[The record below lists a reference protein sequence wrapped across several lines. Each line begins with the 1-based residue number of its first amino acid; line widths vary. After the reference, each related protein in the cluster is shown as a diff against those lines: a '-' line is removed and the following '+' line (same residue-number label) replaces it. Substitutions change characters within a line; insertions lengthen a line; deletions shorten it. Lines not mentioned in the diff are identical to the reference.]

1 MTVIDPDTKAG
12 WVPEADEIDEEEEM
26 PLSLRL
32 SIADTLTLGNAT
44 CGFMAVYFTTTGILI
59 PDLMGSQESGM
70 ARNSAHSRRSAVCSG
85 LRADDASRSRSA
97 MERFGGGACDVSGVM
112 RAAPTHVSSSSART

>member
-1 MTVIDPDTKAG
+1 M
-12 WVPEADEIDEEEEM
+12 PEADEVGDDEEEM

-59 PDLMGSQESGM
+59 PHLTGSQESGM
-70 ARNSAHSRRSAVCSG
+70 ARHSAAGTCRI
-85 LRADDASRSRSA
+85 A
-97 MERFGGGACDVSGVM
+97 MATLGRM
-112 RAAPTHVSSSSART
+112 RAFGRPWK

>member
-1 MTVIDPDTKAG
+1 LTVVDPDTQAG
-12 WVPEADEIDEEEEM
+12 WVPEADEADDEEEM

-59 PDLMGSQESGM
+59 PHLQGSQETGM
-70 ARNSAHSRRSAVCSG
+70 ARHSAATAVILMLCAAVFDLFDGLVARKLRSSPWA
-85 LRADDASRSRSA
+85 RSWTT
-97 MERFGGGACDVSGVM
+97 C
-112 RAAPTHVSSSSART
+112 PT

>member
-1 MTVIDPDTKAG
+1 M
-12 WVPEADEIDEEEEM
+12 PEAVEDEADEEM

-59 PDLMGSQESGM
+59 PHLQGSNESGM
-70 ARNSAHSRRSAVCSG
+70 ARHSRRDRRDPDA
-85 LRADDASRSRSA
+85 LRGRLRPLRRTWRASCGPRRWAPSWTTSR
-97 MERFGGGACDVSGVM
+97 
-112 RAAPTHVSSSSART
+112 T

>member
-1 MTVIDPDTKAG
+1 M
-12 WVPEADEIDEEEEM
+12 PEADEVDDEEEM

-59 PDLMGSQESGM
+59 PHLCRGDEYPTGPVHSSVSHLALPLLCRALRTSRQ
-70 ARNSAHSRRSAVCSG
+70 SRRCDPNRETPVPSCPAHTVEPAARPPRESPGPGRGLATLSG
-85 LRADDASRSRSA
+85 
-97 MERFGGGACDVSGVM
+97 
-112 RAAPTHVSSSSART
+112 

>member
-1 MTVIDPDTKAG
+1 MTVIDPDTQAG
-12 WVPEADEIDEEEEM
+12 WVPEAESEDDVEDM

-59 PDLMGSQESGM
+59 PHLTGSDESGM
-70 ARNSAHSRRSAVCSG
+70 ARHSAATRWYAPSAT
-85 LRADDASRSRSA
+85 
-97 MERFGGGACDVSGVM
+97 M
-112 RAAPTHVSSSSART
+112 P